1 MKPKLISLVIISV
14 LCFCAMSCGSI
25 GTYMSPLHSKLVTET
40 SFKSPSGFHY
50 TWEMNKNRIYL
61 TRTLYCPEAANTY
74 RVAQKRSE
82 WALPIAAGEL
92 VLFGLG
98 LVDMATM
105 YGIAEDSKVEYLLGN
120 YDTGMSLP
128 CGKSEM
134 ASGESIVIENNTHVI
149 YHEVITDNSGRI
161 DLVPILGTSREN
173 LEFRSY
179 LISDPTVSF
188 SFVY

>member
-25 GTYMSPLHSKLVTET
+25 ATYMSPLRSRLVTET
-40 SFKSPSGFHY
+40 SVKPPSGVQY
-50 TWEMNKNRIYL
+50 TCEMSKSKIYL
-61 TRTLYCPEAANTY
+61 TKTPSCEESAKTS

-82 WALPIAAGEL
+82 WALPIACGEL

-98 LVDMATM
+98 IVDMASM
-105 YGIAEDSKVEYLLGN
+105 YAISEDSKVEYLLGN

-134 ASGESIVIENNTHVI
+134 ASGESIVIENKTHVI
-149 YHEVITDNSGRI
+149 YHEVVTDNSGRI
-161 DLVPILGTSREN
+161 DLVPILGNSRDK
-173 LEFRSY
+173 LEFRVY
-179 LISDPTVSF
+179 LKSDPTVSF